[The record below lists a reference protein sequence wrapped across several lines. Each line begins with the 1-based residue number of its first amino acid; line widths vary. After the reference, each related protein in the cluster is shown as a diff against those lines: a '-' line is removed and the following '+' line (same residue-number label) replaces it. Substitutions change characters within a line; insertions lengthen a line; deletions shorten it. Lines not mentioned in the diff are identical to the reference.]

1 MGEEIRDAVNPSTV
15 ASDGPPP
22 FDKGGFEGAVPYQK
36 TANTRRLVKKE
47 PDGTF
52 YIPGVDLAV
61 LPTSLYMAVVK
72 LKDYEDTGLTPDEV
86 ERLLQRVRDRDG

>member
-1 MGEEIRDAVNPSTV
+1 MGEGITGV
-15 ASDGPPP
+15 
-22 FDKGGFEGAVPYQK
+22 VPYQQ
-36 TANTRRLVKKE
+36 TANARRLVKKE

-52 YIPGVDLAV
+52 YIPGVDLAA

-86 ERLLQRVRDRDG
+86 ERLLQRVRDIDG

>member
-1 MGEEIRDAVNPSTV
+1 MGAGIT
-15 ASDGPPP
+15 
-22 FDKGGFEGAVPYQK
+22 GAMPYQQVMN
-36 TANTRRLVKKE
+36 ARRLVKRE

-52 YIPGVDLAV
+52 FIPGVDLAA

-86 ERLLQRVRDRDG
+86 ERLLQRVRDLDG